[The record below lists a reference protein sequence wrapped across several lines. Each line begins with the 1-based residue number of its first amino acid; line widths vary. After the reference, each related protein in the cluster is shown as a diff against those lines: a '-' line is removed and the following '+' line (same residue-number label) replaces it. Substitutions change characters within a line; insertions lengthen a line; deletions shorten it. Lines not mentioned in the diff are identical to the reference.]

1 MQSSNAVGESPSV
14 GSVHG
19 SADPVNE
26 PAGPSTRKKFVFKAL
41 PTTGCGT
48 VTSPR
53 HPAGAARPTA
63 GSHFKN
69 GPGRLPRV
77 WSNTPSGVSD
87 PTSSVVLIPLN
98 APGSEVTVSTPYG
111 WVTLYSAPS
120 CRPEARSR
128 IRPKV
133 ICWPLAGRPLALANA
148 ASTAVTSGAVP
159 LP

>member
-1 MQSSNAVGESPSV
+1 MQSSSLVEESPSV
-14 GSVHG
+14 GSVHR

-41 PTTGCGT
+41 PTPGCAT
-48 VTSPR
+48 VTSPGQ
-53 HPAGAARPTA
+53 PAGAAGATA

-87 PTSSVVLIPLN
+87 PTSSVVLTPLN
-98 APGSEVTVSTPYG
+98 APGSEVTVSTPNG

-120 CRPEARSR
+120 CSPEARNR

-133 ICWPLAGRPLALANA
+133 IC
-148 ASTAVTSGAVP
+148 
-159 LP
+159 